1 MSYSEPLKLLKN
13 LPKKLNNF
21 YNKNSR
27 SSLKINNKSKDRK
40 IFDPVTNLDKAFEKF
55 IRNIIVKQFPKDA
68 ILGEEFS
75 EKLSN
80 NDYKWFID
88 PIDGTRAF
96 MIGAPTWS
104 NLIGLTHKNQSALG
118 LANFPALNKFYIN
131 DQKRSYLINNK
142 KTIIRT
148 SKESDLRR
156 CKIIG
161 HVHETLFQK
170 KSYLIDNKTTIL
182 KTSKETNLKKSKVI
196 GHLHEWV
203 FLNKYNKQIKKVMSS
218 VSYFG
223 SATFDALNFC
233 LLAEGK
239 IEAVIETN
247 LKPFDI
253 VPLIPIVEKAGG
265 VVSTW
270 NNMPAIKGGNIL
282 ATSNKKLHQK
292 ILKMLSGTKK

>member
-1 MSYSEPLKLLKN
+1 MRYNKSLKLLKN
-13 LPKKLNNF
+13 LSDKLNKF
-21 YNKNSR
+21 YNKNSKF
-27 SSLKINNKSKDRK
+27 SLKIDNKSKNGK
-40 IFDPVTNLDKAFEKF
+40 EYDPVTNLDKAFEKF
-55 IRNIIVKQFPKDA
+55 IRNIIVREFPEDA

-75 EKLSN
+75 EKYSDN
-80 NDYKWFID
+80 NYKWFID

-96 MIGAPTWS
+96 MVGAPTWS
-104 NLIGLTHKNQSALG
+104 NLIGLAHKNQSVLG

-131 DQKRSYLINNK
+131 D
-142 KTIIRT
+142 
-148 SKESDLRR
+148 
-156 CKIIG
+156 
-161 HVHETLFQK
+161 QK

-203 FLNKYNKQIKKVMSS
+203 FLNKYNKQIKKIMSS

-282 ATSNKKLHQK
+282 ATSNKKLHQQ
-292 ILKMLSGTKK
+292 ILKILSGTRNNG